1 MGLEAVVDVQ
11 HEVEALCI
19 ELLGIV
25 AEVIDTLVALCAILV
40 STIVAAALLVTA
52 CAYTGIVQNV
62 GKRKVDAH
70 GVMPNVDLLTY
81 AGIQHETAILS
92 SPPKSAVDDACR
104 WSRVRRSAFLCAGFR

>member
-25 AEVIDTLVALCAILV
+25 AEVVNTLVALCTVLV
-40 STIVAAALLVTA
+40 GAVVATALLVTA
-52 CAYTGIVQNV
+52 CADAAVVKNV
-62 GKRKVDAH
+62 GQCKVDAH

-81 AGIQHETAILS
+81 AGIQHETTI
-92 SPPKSAVDDACR
+92 
-104 WSRVRRSAFLCAGFR
+104 AFALFWNIV